1 MKAIA
6 ERTVRE
12 LLIEL
17 DEEEAAELEGTDME
31 DRIVRTE
38 GTNNAPRIWV
48 EDKEL
53 LDLVGAVS
61 PEQHNA
67 FVDILKQLDE
77 NRKNKN

>member
-17 DEEEAAELEGTDME
+17 DEDEAAELEHTDME
-31 DRIVRTE
+31 DRIMRTE
-38 GTNNAPRIWV
+38 GHGPRIWV

-61 PEQHNA
+61 PEQHNV
-67 FVDILKQLDE
+67 FVDMLRQMDE
-77 NRKNKN
+77 NQKNKN